1 MPNNSGRTTN
11 SQVITR
17 TTLNGSSLE
26 SPINAREVCNTIPQ
40 NDTSQG
46 QSLPVT
52 SSLDL
57 SDTSAAYT
65 ALTGLKSESPTILFV
80 SEFIPLYDNPAT
92 SNGGERLTSQ
102 GDAIRLKQEAKLIT
116 AATAVGVLSQ
126 SLPVVSLINRNK
138 EDLKSFFQNFGNST
152 NKTNITQ
159 FISSYYRLGQK
170 LSPSSYRFTQPL
182 PANFSILLSRLGR
195 PTSEISSY
203 CETKIW
209 LQTLFELK
217 KSLLTSTFS
226 NQNNS
231 VNSITDDTR
240 NSIDTRATGRVVLN
254 MSSLELPLLQDLPA
268 LINTG
273 DVYSQYEQT
282 YLDFEQSMYCRIN
295 NIEGISNSD
304 FLGNN
309 YSLTDDDL
317 LTATTNVFRELRYCY
332 SFAEDLNRQNLFDN
346 FSYPKS
352 ERKNFKVWDALI
364 GKIPA
369 RVQDKITPY
378 TGSIDNK
385 SLASLCQ
392 IYSSDNTRIDVFE
405 KTPLLVTSESGHKH
419 YWEGDLFKSITE
431 SSPSYELLTLQNRC
445 QTAKKSIEAMME
457 IAGADP
463 NNDYQ
468 IAQYIPEVF
477 REKLFDIL
485 SKEGS
490 SPGWMYLKSRSQIDE
505 GIRFSSLV
513 FKLCLRKDDVRLK
526 KLKYRL
532 YVWFSLLARQSS
544 DRRSDYSV
552 QIKFSLDKIVDL
564 LLSYIDESV
573 TDDIVEAASRPDQKR
588 AIIDIQP
595 TVVNNPDRIIRTIVS
610 SLLDQSPTTS
620 LIKSTL
626 EWFIRELND
635 YLIDGKTSYSGIS
648 KEKITFAYF
657 DLLMRI
663 ISSQTLETIKCFYR
677 IQVSGRTRMGFLVD
691 SVTQQQRDAY
701 YENYQYEAGPTID
714 YMKKLKDAA
723 NKSRQDTQLKIQYL
737 ETLRKFVTE
746 LEIAAIDARLMLIN
760 DQRLK
765 RFENTFNQVFTEE
778 KIRDTSIGQRAG
790 GYPTFLRA
798 ALSQNQLRNLD
809 HVYSELRDRV
819 EQSYNT
825 SNKLRLSPTVNGLFP
840 AQDFTDLTPLNP
852 VSLLSHQLLSKYYSS
867 QEFQTRSGNN
877 KTILSVGIPHGLV
890 EKIQSQ
896 SSLRNPVV
904 SNYIRIKVWKIDRL
918 YPDIL
923 FKPLEFLF
931 DMNRYPTRSLSNWN
945 FEDFSGNVSD
955 LLKIPSKYYSP
966 SYKDFT
972 VHSGYFDELSEMS
985 SFESKNSN
993 EAIFMRTEIPAS
1005 DRDNIMRQ
1013 MYKNH
1018 SLSYLCEEYIN
1029 WYTDEEL
1036 SEDHYHNYTSINS
1049 KSNSKDTYQAVVNA
1063 IRSGIP
1069 ASGQNSVLFE
1079 DYTTGQVLS
1088 FPTTT
1093 LQSNGSST
1101 SIPRNDVQFTVN
1113 LTNTTVSYLRSP
1125 TLMSDPH
1132 FVKKRIVFPKKFDR
1146 VFNILLDPD
1155 DFILD
1160 STTIDSSKI
1169 NQLTQN
1175 GPFLRTSSNDLKR
1188 KDTTQNEIYLNEFF
1202 VTVEPYTN
1210 TSS

>member
-1 MPNNSGRTTN
+1 MANNSGRTTN
-11 SQVITR
+11 VRDITQ
-17 TTLNGSSLE
+17 TILHGSSVE
-26 SPINAREVCNTIPQ
+26 SPINSREVCSTVPQ
-40 NDTSQG
+40 NDTSRG
-46 QSLPVT
+46 QTVPVT

-57 SDTSAAYT
+57 SDSSAVYT
-65 ALTGLKSESPTILFV
+65 ALTGLKSEAPTILFT
-80 SEFIPLYDNPAT
+80 SEFIPLYDNPGI
-92 SNGGERLTSQ
+92 NGQEKLTSQ
-102 GDAIRLKQEAKLIT
+102 GNAIRLKQEAKLIT

-126 SLPVVSLINRNK
+126 SLPVMSLISRNK
-138 EDLKSFFQNFGNST
+138 EDLKSFFQKFGNST
-152 NKTNITQ
+152 NRTNITQ
-159 FISSYYRLGQK
+159 FVSSYYGLSQK
-170 LSPSSYRFTQPL
+170 LSPSSYRFSQPL
-182 PANFSILLSRLGR
+182 PVNFNILLSRLGR

-226 NQNNS
+226 SQNNS
-231 VNSITDDTR
+231 ANTGDTR
-240 NSIDTRATGRVVLN
+240 KSIDTRVNGRVVLN
-254 MSSLELPLLQDLPA
+254 MSSLELPLLQDLPVF
-268 LINTG
+268 INSG
-273 DVYSQYEQT
+273 DVYSQYEQS

-295 NIEGISNSD
+295 NVEGISNSD

-332 SFAEDLNRQNLFDN
+332 SFAEDLNRQKLFDN
-346 FSYPKS
+346 FSYPKT

-364 GKIPA
+364 GRIPTS
-369 RVQDKITPY
+369 VQDKITPY
-378 TGSIDNK
+378 TGSIDSK

-392 IYSSDNTRIDVFE
+392 IYTGDTRIDVFE
-405 KTPLLVTSESGHKH
+405 KTPLLNTSESGHKH

-431 SSPSYELLTLQNRC
+431 SSPSYELAILQNRC

-463 NNDYQ
+463 NNGYQ
-468 IAQYIPEVF
+468 IGTYLIPEVF
-477 REKLFDIL
+477 RENLFGIL

-513 FKLCLRKDDVRLK
+513 FKLCLRKDDDRLK
-526 KLKYRL
+526 KLKFRL

-544 DRRSDYSV
+544 DRSSDYSV
-552 QIKFSLDKIVDL
+552 QIKFALDKIVDL

-573 TDDIVEAASRPDQKR
+573 TEDIVEDASRPDQKR

-595 TVVNNPDRIIRTIVS
+595 TAVNNPDRIIRIIVS
-610 SLLDQSPTTS
+610 SLLDQSPTTA

-626 EWFIRELND
+626 EWFNRELND

-657 DLLMRI
+657 DLIMRI
-663 ISSQTLETIKCFYR
+663 ISAQTLESIKCFYR
-677 IQVSGRTRMGFLVD
+677 VQVSGRTRMGFLVD
-691 SVTQQQRDAY
+691 RVTQQQRDSY

-723 NKSRQDTQLKIQYL
+723 NKSSQDTQLKIQYL
-737 ETLRKFVTE
+737 EVLRKFVTE
-746 LEIAAIDARLMLIN
+746 LEKASIDARLMLSN
-760 DQRLK
+760 DSRLK
-765 RFENTFNQVFTEE
+765 NFESVFSQVFTEE
-778 KIRDTSIGQRAG
+778 KRRDAGIDQRAG
-790 GYPTFLRA
+790 GYQTFLKA
-798 ALSQNQLRNLD
+798 ALSKNQLRNLD
-809 HVYSELRDRV
+809 YVYSELRDRV

-840 AQDFTDLTPLNP
+840 SQDFTDLTPLNP
-852 VSLLSHQLLSKYYSS
+852 VSLISHQILSKYYSR
-867 QEFQTRSGNN
+867 QEFQTASGNN

-890 EKIQSQ
+890 EKIQSE

-918 YPDIL
+918 YPDML
-923 FKPLEFLF
+923 FQPLEFLF

-945 FEDFSGNVSD
+945 FEVFSGNDSD

-966 SYKDFT
+966 VYKNFT
-972 VHSGYFDELSEMS
+972 VHSGYFDEMSGMS
-985 SFESKNSN
+985 SFESENSD
-993 EAIFMRTEIPAS
+993 ESIFMRTEIPET
-1005 DRDNIMRQ
+1005 DRDNIMSK

-1036 SEDHYHNYTSINS
+1036 SEDHYHNYASINNN

-1063 IRSGIP
+1063 IRTSAP

-1079 DYTTGQVLS
+1079 DYATGQVLT

-1093 LQSNGSST
+1093 LQSNGSSA
-1101 SIPRNDVQFTVN
+1101 SIPRNNVQFTVN
-1113 LTNTTVSYLRSP
+1113 LTNTAVSYLRSP

-1132 FVKKRIVFPKKFDR
+1132 LVKKRTVFPKKLDR

-1160 STTIDSSKI
+1160 TSTIDQSKK
-1169 NQLTQN
+1169 NQLTST
-1175 GPFLRTSSNDLKR
+1175 GPFTVTTDNRLKR

-1202 VTVEPYTN
+1202 VTVEPYIR
-1210 TSS
+1210 S